1 MCFNPGYL
9 RTPTGALKIIEIIC
23 VSIAFGIFRG
33 VRYAHFGNE
42 DTDYFAC
49 GVLVAAIIITPL
61 LLLCYLMGRLEIQKT
76 MLETFINFLFF
87 VFLLAAGSVALHT
100 WEPYSYKVK
109 GGGSTLA
116 MGIFTI
122 FAAVAYLA
130 DSFFACYNQRE
141 MNEPWRSQDGPP
153 SRKFWEPPFWDRCRR
168 DSNRWGNT
176 RQNGTDQWQPSRYEM
191 NKNPVNP
198 PQHFEP
204 TRYEPYRYGP
214 QSYDTNRYDSN
225 RYGPNKYESKQF
237 ESVTKLEPNKYD
249 PTKYE
254 PKKHEP
260 TKSKAPYWLS
270 EESSLKCIESCML
283 IGKKMEYPESYAIM
297 TKTSL
302 VKMYDQDSGVDTE
315 ITNKMLQ
322 YR

>member
-9 RTPTGALKIIEIIC
+9 RTPSGALKIIEIIC

-100 WEPYSYKVK
+100 WTPYSYKVK

-122 FAAVAYLA
+122 FAAIAYLA
-130 DSFFACYNQRE
+130 DSFFACMTHRE
-141 MNEPWRSQDGPP
+141 LNEPWNPQDGSP
-153 SRKFWEPPFWDRCRR
+153 SRKIWEPPFWDRCRR
-168 DSNRWGNT
+168 DSNRWGNN
-176 RQNGTDQWQPSRYEM
+176 RQQSGNEQWQPNRYEM
-191 NKNPVNP
+191 NKNS
-198 PQHFEP
+198 PQHFEQSRYDP
-204 TRYEPYRYGP
+204 TRYEPNRYGSH
-214 QSYDTNRYDSN
+214 SYDTNRY
-225 RYGPNKYESKQF
+225 GPNKFESKQF
-237 ESVTKLEPNKYD
+237 ESATKLEPNKYD
-249 PTKYE
+249 PNKYE
-254 PKKHEP
+254 PKKYEP
-260 TKSKAPYWLS
+260 TNKSKAPYW
-270 EESSLKCIESCML
+270 
-283 IGKKMEYPESYAIM
+283 
-297 TKTSL
+297 
-302 VKMYDQDSGVDTE
+302 
-315 ITNKMLQ
+315 
-322 YR
+322 